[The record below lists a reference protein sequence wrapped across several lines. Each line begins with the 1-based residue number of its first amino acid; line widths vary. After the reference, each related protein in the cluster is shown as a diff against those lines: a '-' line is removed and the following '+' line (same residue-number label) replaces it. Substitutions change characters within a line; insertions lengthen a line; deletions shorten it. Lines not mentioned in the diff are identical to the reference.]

1 MKKRIPAVIL
11 MFALFL
17 STSFAAN
24 IYSKSINV
32 EYGIKVLIDNEY
44 ANMTDV
50 NGNSVEPFVYEG
62 TTYVPIRAVAENLGA
77 DISYNSELN
86 WAQINDTKYSEK
98 YLYFLLQA
106 SNAASVI
113 QSYNMS
119 YLAMWLGNVEL
130 QGRFYDSASG
140 LVGISHDFKL
150 TDINTENPYY
160 SKAQEI
166 DHILS
171 TMLSDFADLE
181 DAYYNSNK
189 DTFDDLYDKIQDGYN
204 KITAYSLESH
214 ALTY

>member
-1 MKKRIPAVIL
+1 MKQRIPAVIL

-24 IYSKSINV
+24 TYRKSIDV

-44 ANMTDV
+44 VNMTDV
-50 NGNSVEPFVYEG
+50 NSKTVDPFVYDG

-77 DISYNSELN
+77 DVSYNSELN
-86 WAQINDTKYSEK
+86 WAQINDTKYAEK

-119 YLAMWLGNVEL
+119 YLA
-130 QGRFYDSASG
+130 
-140 LVGISHDFKL
+140 
-150 TDINTENPYY
+150 DINTENPYY

-189 DTFDDLYDKIQDGYN
+189 DTFNDLYDKIQDGYN